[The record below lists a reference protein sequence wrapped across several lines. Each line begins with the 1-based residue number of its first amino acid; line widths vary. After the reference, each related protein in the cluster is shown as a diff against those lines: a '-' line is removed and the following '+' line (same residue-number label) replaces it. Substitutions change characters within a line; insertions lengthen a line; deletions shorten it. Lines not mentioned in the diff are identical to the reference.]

1 MGSGLI
7 WAGIGK
13 GISDA
18 GATYGNMLYKAAES
32 EEADQRAMQRAEALE
47 RLKDQMAEER
57 AQRDASIF
65 SRAQTRAGE
74 MATARQAQ
82 QLESDSSSLAG
93 NAQGIK
99 GNAPAMTQEE
109 MKAHLERLNPSERKA
124 LESTGLVS
132 KAMSPVRQEL
142 QSYDDTI
149 AAARELGGSS
159 TMIKSLQ
166 DAKKER
172 LNEIK
177 LEIAEKKADRQHEAT
192 MAAISER
199 GRQFDESKPIKQQ
212 QADAAT
218 ARAARSAGGES
229 GGGAKVRS
237 TYTDD
242 SGQKV
247 AVMSDGSTKV
257 LGKAADYNKSVAK
270 LIADREK
277 NDYQFKQLPEED
289 KKSWAAGRLA
299 SGASAAPTTKGG
311 DNGNVK
317 SGPGMFPEPKSPAE
331 LSKLTPGTR
340 YKAPDGT
347 IRIKS

>member
-13 GISDA
+13 GISEA
-18 GATYGNMLYKAAES
+18 GATAGNMLYKAAES

-177 LEIAEKKADRQHEAT
+177 AEFKEQADKEQRDQNNRRLDQQDRRLDQMADYQSRMAGAAERRADASVVAANRPRAGSDTGEKPITGVDLERTAKAAEKALALELGVPVKDVQTEVARLKRKGAVPPEVQT
-192 MAAISER
+192 R
-199 GRQFDESKPIKQQ
+199 L
-212 QADAAT
+212 DAYN
-218 ARAARSAGGES
+218 SALTRWQNY
-229 GGGAKVRS
+229 KS
-237 TYTDD
+237 T
-242 SGQKV
+242 S
-247 AVMSDGSTKV
+247 STP
-257 LGKAADYNKSVAK
+257 KS
-270 LIADREK
+270 
-277 NDYQFKQLPEED
+277 
-289 KKSWAAGRLA
+289 
-299 SGASAAPTTKGG
+299 G
-311 DNGNVK
+311 DN
-317 SGPGMFPEPKSPAE
+317 SGSRPP
-331 LSKLTPGTR
+331 LSSFMR
-340 YKAPDGT
+340 
-347 IRIKS
+347 